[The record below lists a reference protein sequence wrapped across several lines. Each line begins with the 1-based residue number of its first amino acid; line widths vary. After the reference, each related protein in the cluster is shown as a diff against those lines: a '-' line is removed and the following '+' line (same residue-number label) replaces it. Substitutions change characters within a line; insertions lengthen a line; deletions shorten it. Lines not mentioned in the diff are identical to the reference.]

1 MEEVRDR
8 ARLVDAGAVA
18 SRGITATVP
27 RSEIEDVLRSEE
39 GSPEL
44 VLDLV
49 RRDNGDVEAHSLRLE
64 WDPGEL
70 QELLRRAEGDEVT
83 LLFDGVELEK
93 VFDDLDVEA
102 HGLRERAV
110 VLAVA
115 ATAAAGAATHASA
128 MPILSGGDVGGSAA
142 PIAMVSDAASS
153 GPVAPAQTPELVSDA
168 GSGGLQ
174 HQTSVAQG
182 PSSLAAIENA
192 AAHSPELVSDNALSG
207 PAAAVNSPE
216 LVSDNALSGPQS
228 VEAASVAQGPS
239 SLEAIETAANS
250 SPQLVSD
257 NALSG
262 PQSVVAASVAQGP
275 SSLEAIE
282 TAAANS
288 PQLVSDNALS
298 GPQSVEAASV
308 AQGPSSLEAIEAT
321 GAQSPEVVSD
331 NALSGPQ
338 PAQAASVQ
346 TASGGGTQISAPSA
360 ETTGAIVGG
369 ALLAITAA
377 FATRRR
383 RSGGGPRPA

>member
-153 GPVAPAQTPELVSDA
+153 GPVAPAQTPELVGDA

-239 SLEAIETAANS
+239 SLEAIETAAAN

-262 PQSVVAASVAQGP
+262 PQSVEAASVAQGP

-298 GPQSVEAASV
+298 GPQSAEAAAVTQS
-308 AQGPSSLEAIEAT
+308 PSSLEAIEGPGPQA
-321 GAQSPEVVSD
+321 PEVVSD

-338 PAQAASVQ
+338 PAQAAASVQ
-346 TASGGGTQISAPSA
+346 TASGDGTHISAPSA
-360 ETTGAIVGG
+360 E
-369 ALLAITAA
+369 
-377 FATRRR
+377 
-383 RSGGGPRPA
+383 

>member
-142 PIAMVSDAASS
+142 PIAMVSAAASS

-182 PSSLAAIENA
+182 PSSLAAMENA

-207 PAAAVNSPE
+207 AQSAVNSPE

-239 SLEAIETAANS
+239 SLEAIETAA
-250 SPQLVSD
+250 
-257 NALSG
+257 
-262 PQSVVAASVAQGP
+262 
-275 SSLEAIE
+275 
-282 TAAANS
+282 ANS

-298 GPQSVEAASV
+298 GPQSAEAAAV
-308 AQGPSSLEAIEAT
+308 T
-321 GAQSPEVVSD
+321 QSPTQARHDAMNQLLARED
-331 NALSGPQ
+331 
-338 PAQAASVQ
+338 AASSSPQLV
-346 TASGGGTQISAPSA
+346 S
-360 ETTGAIVGG
+360 
-369 ALLAITAA
+369 
-377 FATRRR
+377 
-383 RSGGGPRPA
+383 